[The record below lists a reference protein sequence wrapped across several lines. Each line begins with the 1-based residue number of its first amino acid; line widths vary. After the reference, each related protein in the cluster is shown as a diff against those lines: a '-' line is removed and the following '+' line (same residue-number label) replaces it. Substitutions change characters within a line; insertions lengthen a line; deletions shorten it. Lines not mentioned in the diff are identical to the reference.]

1 MKRNTFKAACI
12 FAMSAILAL
21 SMGASVFAA
30 GSSNPD
36 NPTDT
41 GSITIE
47 KNLVVSNPDLA
58 SVDGP
63 GLTMNYALATAT
75 PSASN
80 GGTSITDGTHT
91 AVVKTGVAGG
101 LSLDQNSLS
110 WPIGTA
116 VDAAAA
122 GEDNV
127 KALTATVDPTAFTSA
142 GIYRYQITETVGTD
156 TSNTGAA
163 GEVRYIDVYITN
175 GQNGLECSGVVMH
188 DGTTAEG
195 APSNKAT
202 FGDEEF
208 ETVNIVL
215 SKEVTG
221 NMGDKVNQFPF
232 AGTVT
237 DNARYFYAK
246 KAEAPTAVA
255 ADQIAGAAG
264 GSAVSTTL
272 CDQESYYISGL
283 SHEAAVAYTETNN
296 TADTY
301 DVSITG
307 GTASA
312 ASAVAANGTK
322 AMASTDVDNAAD
334 VLFTNNLD
342 DVSPTGV
349 VMRYGAPLLI
359 LLAGLAL
366 VVIARRNRKAT
377 DVQ

>member
-1 MKRNTFKAACI
+1 
-12 FAMSAILAL
+12 MSAMLAL
-21 SMGASVFAA
+21 TMGATVFAA
-30 GSSNPD
+30 GSTNPD
-36 NPTDT
+36 NPTNT

-80 GGTSITDGTHT
+80 GGTTITDDNNHT

-101 LSLDQNSLS
+101 LALDQNSIS

-116 VDAAAA
+116 VDASAA

-127 KALTATVDPTAFTSA
+127 KALTATVDPSAFTSA
-142 GIYRYQITETVGTD
+142 GIYRYELTETVDTD

-163 GEVRYIDVYITN
+163 GETRYIDVYITN
-175 GQNGLECSGVVMH
+175 GANGLECSGVVMH
-188 DGTTAEG
+188 DGATANG
-195 APSNKAT
+195 KPSNKAT
-202 FGDEEF
+202 FGNEEF

-215 SKEVTG
+215 NKSVTG

-255 ADQIAGAAG
+255 ANQIAGAAA

-301 DVSITG
+301 QTSITG
-307 GTASA
+307 GTPSA
-312 ASAVAANGTK
+312 ASAVAANATK
-322 AMASTDVDNAAD
+322 AMASTDVDDAGNVTFVND
-334 VLFTNNLD
+334 LS

-349 VMRYGAPLLI
+349 VMRYGAPLFI

-366 VVIARRNRKAT
+366 VVVNRRNRKAT